1 MNKNIF
7 AAIISVASFSA
18 GSVFGV
24 GPDSNGAGTQ
34 DYSYILDSGR
44 SIAITRSAVTPKV
57 SGTHPEG
64 YALNNPYATASGIS
78 MSAKWDYSGTS
89 IGISTS
95 SPYLVDLTY
104 ADGAL
109 TNTGAKVTSSETA
122 IIASRALSG
131 NVKVFGGVRLNQYK
145 ATLNKPFL
153 GGAGNPTMTVAGGY
167 QFTLNSGTNTGFALG
182 AAYEIPEIYLRASIQ
197 YNSEITHK
205 KAAVSETLGG
215 ATTAST
221 NDGII
226 SPSSMIIKLRSAIT
240 PKIIAFANWRSSQYK
255 KFVISGPVHTAA
267 GQGDIYNPESGTD
280 YTIGAAIVLS
290 DQLTAIVGTSKG
302 QSTDT
307 GALANALTPFKGSSN
322 TFIGASLKVT
332 DTIELN
338 ASYALISF
346 GDENAGVP
354 LSTGA
359 GGAAAFT
366 DNKGSRISIGTKI
379 SF

>member
-18 GSVFGV
+18 SSVFGV

-34 DYSYILDSGR
+34 DYSFILDSGN
-44 SIAITRSAVTPKV
+44 SIAITRSSTTPKV

-64 YALNNPYATASGIS
+64 YALDNPYAVATGLS
-78 MSAKWDYSGTS
+78 MSAQWDYNGTS

-104 ADGAL
+104 TDGIL

-122 IIASRALSG
+122 IIASRAINS
-131 NVKVFGGVRLNQYK
+131 NVKVFGGLRMNQYK

-167 QFTLNSGTNTGFALG
+167 QYSLDTGTSTGFALG

-197 YNSEITHK
+197 YNSEIAHK
-205 KAAVSETLGG
+205 SAKTTEILGG
-215 ATTAST
+215 ATTAGSP
-221 NDGII
+221 DDVIA
-226 SPSSMIIKLRSAIT
+226 PSSMIIKLRSAIT
-240 PKIIAFANWRSSQYK
+240 PKIVAFANWRSSQYK
-255 KFVISGPVHTAA
+255 KFAVRGTVHTAA

-280 YTIGAAIVLS
+280 YTIGAAFALN
-290 DQLTAIVGTSKG
+290 DKLTAIVGTSKG
-302 QSTDT
+302 ASTDT
-307 GALANALTPFKGSSN
+307 GAPASALAPFKGSSN
-322 TFIGASLKVT
+322 NFIGASLKVT
-332 DTIELN
+332 DKLEIN
-338 ASYALISF
+338 ASYALLSF
-346 GDENAGVP
+346 GDDNAGVP

-359 GGAAAFT
+359 GGVAAFA
-366 DNKGSRISIGTKI
+366 DNKGSRISIGTKL